1 MSDVP
6 TDPPL
11 SPAEEL
17 RAVRERARLARI
29 EAHRLKAEHARLVA
43 ANEDAAADRLISR
56 LDDPNAAPVEIT
68 PIQTASERKVT
79 AEPKALRP
87 ALRDLAPPSSKTASW
102 PQDAS
107 RPLTPPRALSRQAR
121 RKTSPWMASFA
132 LHGIAVVALGLL
144 TFVTLN
150 REPPTLIAT
159 SFDGPEILETDISS
173 IDIEQVTFDELSV
186 EPVSAELP
194 LEDTALDSLE
204 LAELFTDTNPS
215 TTPGFAELV
224 PDVGSLLSGA
234 GESAGNESGGGR
246 KGGGDGAGGSA
257 TFFGAEARGDRFA
270 FVVDNSGSMQRG
282 RLETTLLEL
291 GRSVSSLK
299 PDQYFYVVFYS
310 DQAYPMFYPEPA
322 TKMLPAT
329 RENQQR
335 LGQWLSTVEMCT
347 GGNLADAMELVVPL
361 KPSAVYLLSDG
372 AMGQPNQPK
381 TLAMRMMTEAN
392 DWPFV
397 IHTLGMGVP
406 NAFAANNLLEI
417 AQAHRGAF
425 APVTVHPA
433 AVQQAKLRPIRYNRE
448 PGPVWGSKTGGW

>member
-1 MSDVP
+1 
-6 TDPPL
+6 
-11 SPAEEL
+11 
-17 RAVRERARLARI
+17 
-29 EAHRLKAEHARLVA
+29 
-43 ANEDAAADRLISR
+43 
-56 LDDPNAAPVEIT
+56 
-68 PIQTASERKVT
+68 
-79 AEPKALRP
+79 
-87 ALRDLAPPSSKTASW
+87 
-102 PQDAS
+102 
-107 RPLTPPRALSRQAR
+107 
-121 RKTSPWMASFA
+121 MASFT
-132 LHGIAVVALGLL
+132 LHGAVVVIMGLL

-159 SFDGPEILETDISS
+159 SFDGPEILETDVSS
-173 IDIEQVTFDELSV
+173 IDVDQVTFDELSV

-194 LEDTALDSLE
+194 LDDTVLDSLE
-204 LAELFTDTNPS
+204 LAELLTDATPS
-215 TTPGFAELV
+215 TTPGFADLV

-234 GESAGNESGGGR
+234 GASTGSESGGGR

-282 RLETTLLEL
+282 RLETTLMEL
-291 GRSVSSLK
+291 GRSVSSLQ

-310 DQAYPMFYPEPA
+310 DQAYPMFFPEPA
-322 TKMLPAT
+322 DKMLPAT

-335 LGQWLSTVEMCT
+335 LVQWLGAVEMCT
-347 GGNLADAMELVVPL
+347 GGNLADAMDLVVPL

-372 AMGQPNQPK
+372 VMGQPNQPK

-448 PGPVWGSKTGGW
+448 PGPVWGSKIGGW